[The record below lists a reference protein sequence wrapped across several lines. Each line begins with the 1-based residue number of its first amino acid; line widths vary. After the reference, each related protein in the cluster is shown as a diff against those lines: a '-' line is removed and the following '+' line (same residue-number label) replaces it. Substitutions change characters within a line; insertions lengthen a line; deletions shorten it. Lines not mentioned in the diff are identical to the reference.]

1 MSDSQCG
8 WMVCRRRVGCVV
20 DVVVVGVGVRRDASM
35 SRRGVL
41 EFDDPMEM

>member
-1 MSDSQCG
+1 MVG
-8 WMVCRRRVGCVV
+8 WSVGVGW
-20 DVVVVGVGVRRDASM
+20 DALWMLLLLLGVGVRRDASM

>member
-1 MSDSQCG
+1 MVG
-8 WMVCRRRVGCVV
+8 WSVGVGW
-20 DVVVVGVGVRRDASM
+20 DALWMLLLLGVGVRRDASM